1 MFRSY
6 LKTAFRSLVKNRA
19 FTLIN
24 IFGLFIGLTA
34 FLLIYA
40 YVSFE
45 KSYDQY
51 HAGADRIYRMVTDN
65 VVNGV
70 TGARDAMSFSPL
82 GKAMKDEL
90 PQVEQYTTT
99 MKLYEDLVFKK
110 GDELINESG
119 VVAADEHFLDI
130 FSYPIIY
137 GEEDP
142 FKNPNSM
149 ILTKKGA
156 MRLFGTENPV
166 GQTVEVLG
174 IHRGSYKVTAI
185 LDDVPGNTHYK
196 FEVLISFATIKD
208 RADEDGWRGYNFY
221 TYVKLHEG
229 ADPLAVRE
237 KLMAFPGKYLREGLT
252 LQFTM
257 QPMADIHLDSGFT
270 YEPEPSGN
278 SKTINFLIIIAVFIL
293 VIAWVNYINLSTA
306 KAMDRARE
314 VGLRKVVGAAKWQLI
329 AQFMTESLF
338 INLFAA
344 ILATTAVQVIGPFY
358 NNLLGKD
365 LISFIWTNSSLLS
378 LLVIIT
384 LSGTLLSGF
393 YPSLVL
399 SSFRPVTVL
408 KGKLRNSRSGL
419 LLRKSLVVFQ
429 FVSSLILMAGTTIVY
444 MQIEYMK
451 NQDLGVSIDQVLSI
465 KVPAHDPE
473 DSSLYDRKYKRL
485 RAELTRNPTI
495 QELATSSSIPG
506 GGRSNIAS
514 AGGGISIVGET
525 LIDNSTIY
533 ITTIDE
539 RFFPTLGVKMVAGR
553 NYTNNGV
560 AEAPNVII
568 NEALLD
574 KMGFADG
581 PEAALNK
588 RLRFGNES
596 SDRIHNIIGV
606 VANYN
611 RRSLKDEIEPTAYF
625 LGYDGFTTN
634 IIIKLSSEELNA
646 TVKDVEA
653 KWAAVFPEVPFAYNF
668 MDQKFDEAY
677 KEDQQFGS
685 LFGAFSVLAMA
696 IAGLG
701 LLGLSS
707 FIALQRSKEI
717 GVRKVLGASVFNI
730 VRLISRDFFGLVII
744 AFFLGSPLVW
754 FIMDSWLNN
763 YAFRID
769 MPVWVLPVAGITLL
783 FITFLTVGY
792 QTARAA
798 RANPVDT
805 LRSE

>member
-1 MFRSY
+1 M
-6 LKTAFRSLVKNRA
+6 LKNYFKIAFRSLVKNKA

-34 FLLIYA
+34 FLLIYS

-45 KSYDQY
+45 KSYDKY
-51 HAGADRIYRMVTDN
+51 HTDADRIYRMVTDN

-90 PQVEQYTTT
+90 PEVEQYTTT
-99 MKLYEDLVFKK
+99 MKLYEDLVIKR

-119 VVAADEHFLDI
+119 VIAADEHFLDI
-130 FSYPIIY
+130 FSYRILH
-137 GEEDP
+137 GDSQP

-156 MRLFGTENPV
+156 MRLFGNENPV
-166 GQTVEVLG
+166 GQTVDVLG
-174 IHRGSYKVTAI
+174 LHRGSFKVTAV
-185 LDDVPGNTHYK
+185 LDDIPGNTHYK
-196 FEVLISFATIKD
+196 FEVMISFATIQD

-221 TYVKLHEG
+221 TYVKLSEE
-229 ADPLAVRE
+229 ADPQAVQA
-237 KLMAFPGKYLREGLT
+237 KLMDFPAKYLRPGLT

-257 QPMADIHLDSGFT
+257 QPMTDIHLTSGFT
-270 YEPEPSGN
+270 YEPEASGN
-278 SKTINFLIIIAVFIL
+278 SKTVNFLLIIAMFIL

-314 VGLRKVVGAAKWQLI
+314 VGLRKVVGAAKWQLVT
-329 AQFMTESLF
+329 QFMLESLF
-338 INLFAA
+338 INVFAA
-344 ILATTAVQVIGPFY
+344 ILALTAVQVLGPVY
-358 NNLLGKD
+358 NNMLGKD
-365 LISFIWTNSSLLS
+365 LVSFVWTNSAVLTLL
-378 LLVIIT
+378 LTIT
-384 LSGTLLSGF
+384 LSGTVLSGF

-419 LLRKSLVVFQ
+419 ALRKSLVVFQ
-429 FVSSLILMAGTTIVY
+429 FVSSLVLIAGTAIVY
-444 MQIEYMK
+444 MQIDFMK
-451 NQDLGVSIDQVLSI
+451 NRDLGISIDQVLSL
-465 KVPAHDPE
+465 KVPAHDLE
-473 DSSLYDRKYKRL
+473 DSSLYSQKYELL
-485 RAELTRNPTI
+485 RAELSRNPTVI
-495 QELATSSSIPG
+495 ELATASSIPG
-506 GGRSNIAS
+506 GGRSSIAS

-533 ITTIDE
+533 LTTVDE
-539 RFFPTLGVKMVAGR
+539 HFFPTLDVPMVAGR
-553 NYTNNGV
+553 NYTDNWE
-560 AEAPNVII
+560 AERANVII
-568 NEALLD
+568 NEALLA
-574 KMGFADG
+574 KLGFAG
-581 PEAALNK
+581 GAEAVLNK
-588 RLRFGNES
+588 RLRFGDEGSN
-596 SDRIHNIIGV
+596 DIYNIMGV
-606 VANYN
+606 VADYN

-625 LGYDGFTTN
+625 LGHDTFMTHLV
-634 IIIKLSSEELNA
+634 IKLSSTDLPA
-646 TVKDVEA
+646 TLRDVETNWS
-653 KWAAVFPEVPFAYNF
+653 KVFPEVPFEYNF

-677 KEDQQFGS
+677 REDQQFGS
-685 LFGAFSVLAMA
+685 LFGAFSILAMA

-701 LLGLSS
+701 LFGLSS

-730 VRLISRDFFGLVII
+730 VRLISRDFLGLVII
-744 AFFLGSPLVW
+744 AFVLGCPLVW
-754 FIMDSWLNN
+754 FIMDNWLNN

-769 MPVWVLPVAGITLL
+769 MPVLVLPVAGITLL
-783 FITFLTVGY
+783 IITFLTVGY

>member
-1 MFRSY
+1 MLKNY
-6 LKTAFRSLVKNRA
+6 LKTAFRSLVKNKA

-34 FLLIYA
+34 FLLIYS

-51 HAGADRIYRMVTDN
+51 HTGADRVYRMVTDN

-82 GKAMKDEL
+82 GEAMKEEL
-90 PQVEQYTTT
+90 PEVEQYTTT

-119 VVAADEHFLDI
+119 VVAADEQFLDI

-142 FKNPNSM
+142 FKNPNSL

-174 IHRGSYKVTAI
+174 IHRGNYKVTAV

-196 FEVLISFATIKD
+196 FEVLMSFATIKD
-208 RADEDGWRGYNFY
+208 RADEEGWRGYNFY
-221 TYVKLHEG
+221 TYVKLNEE
-229 ADPLAVRE
+229 ADPLAVQE
-237 KLMAFPGKYLREGLT
+237 KLMAFPGKYLREELT

-257 QPMADIHLDSGFT
+257 QPMTDIHLDSGFT

-278 SKTINFLIIIAVFIL
+278 SKTVNFLLIIAVFIL

-314 VGLRKVVGAAKWQLI
+314 VGLRKVVGAAKWQLMI
-329 AQFMTESLF
+329 QFMMESLF
-338 INLFAA
+338 INVFAA
-344 ILATTAVQVIGPFY
+344 ILAATAVQILGPFY

-365 LISFIWTNSSLLS
+365 LISYIWTNSSLLS

-429 FVSSLILMAGTTIVY
+429 FVSSLILIAGTAIVD

-451 NQDLGVSIDQVLSI
+451 NRDLGVSIDQVLSI
-465 KVPAHDPE
+465 KVPAHDPV
-473 DSSLYDRKYKRL
+473 DSSLYDQKYKRL
-485 RAELTRNPTI
+485 RAELIRNPTI
-495 QELATSSSIPG
+495 REMATSSSIPG

-533 ITTIDE
+533 MTTIDE
-539 RFFPTLGVKMVAGR
+539 RFFPILGVKMVAGR
-553 NYTNNGV
+553 NYSNNGV
-560 AEAPNVII
+560 AERPNVII
-568 NEALLD
+568 NEAMLD
-574 KMGFADG
+574 KIGFAG
-581 PEAALNK
+581 GGEAALNK

-596 SDRIHNIIGV
+596 SDRIFNIIGV

-625 LGYDGFTTN
+625 LGHEGFTTN
-634 IIIKLSSEELNA
+634 IVIKLSSEDLNA

-653 KWAAVFPEVPFAYNF
+653 KWADVFPEVPFAYSF

-701 LLGLSS
+701 LFGLSS

-730 VRLISRDFFGLVII
+730 VKLISRDFFGLVII

-754 FIMDSWLNN
+754 FIMDNWLNN

-792 QTARAA
+792 QTGRAA